1 MLKRTCLKSIVGA
14 LAVTATATAL
24 PTAMA
29 QTREVQ
35 VGLIAPLSGPYARQ
49 GAFMV
54 KGAELAVAHI
64 NDGGGIKSMGGA
76 RLKLIVADAGDS
88 TEKAKNAA
96 QRLIADHPDMV
107 GATGAWAS
115 SFTLAVTEV
124 TERAELPFLTQSF
137 ADQITARG
145 FKHVL
150 QTSAPSGVQAKSALP
165 AVLAVAKAATNST
178 PKKLAVIRDNT
189 ASPTGLMKAIQED
202 GGLEKLGL
210 SLVVDETFTPPLA
223 DASSAVQKLRNAR
236 PDMLLLLPSVVSD
249 DKLILERM
257 NETGLGK
264 GRLPIVASGAHMGA
278 PELLNLVG
286 KDLLEGIF
294 VVVANWQAKGQEK
307 IIADYTKKTGEPWM
321 PQESVSS
328 YGDMWFFKEA
338 IEQSG
343 SADKKKVMAA
353 MKKLKNKDAV
363 AKYYAGNTLEFDE
376 TGKRVGASVMIL
388 QWQDG
393 QPKLVYP
400 TDAAVAKPRWPTKS
414 AVN

>member
-1 MLKRTCLKSIVGA
+1 MLKKIWWRAFVLAA
-14 LAVTATATAL
+14 LAATLGPVAS
-24 PTAMA
+24 A
-29 QTREVQ
+29 QPREVEI
-35 VGLIAPLSGPYARQ
+35 GLIAPLSGPFARQ

-54 KGAELAVAHI
+54 NGAELAVAHI
-64 NDGGGIKSMGGA
+64 NDGGGIKALGGA
-76 RLKLIVADAGDS
+76 KVKLVVADTGDS

-96 QRLIADHPDMV
+96 QRLVADHAQMV
-107 GATGAWAS
+107 GATGAWSS

-145 FKHVL
+145 FRHVL
-150 QTSAPSGVQAKSALP
+150 QTSATSGVQAKNALP
-165 AVLAVAKAATNST
+165 AVLSVAKAATAGT

-189 ASPTGLMKAIQED
+189 ASPTGLMKAVQED
-202 GGLEKLGL
+202 IAKLGL
-210 SLVVDETFTPPLA
+210 TLAVDEIFTPPLA

-236 PDMLLLLPSVVSD
+236 PDLLLLLPTVVSD
-249 DKLILERM
+249 DKLLLERM

-278 PELLNLVG
+278 PEVLNLVG
-286 KDLLEGIF
+286 KELLEGIF

-307 IIADYTKKTGEPWM
+307 VVADYTRKTGEPWM
-321 PQESVSS
+321 PQEAVSS

-338 IEQSG
+338 IEQAAG
-343 SADKKKVMAA
+343 TDRKKVMAA
-353 MKKLKNKDAV
+353 MRNLKNREAV

-376 TGKRVGASVMIL
+376 SGKRIGASVMIL

-393 QPKLVYP
+393 QPRLVYP
-400 TDAAVAKPRWPTKS
+400 ADAAVAAPRWPR
-414 AVN
+414 AAAAN